1 MLQVVEAARHC
12 YSRRVFHR
20 DIKAENL
27 LFNTDTMDVKLI
39 DFGCGDLWQDTPYE
53 EYAGNCT
60 SRSNRYGIELNGLN
74 I

>member
-1 MLQVVEAARHC
+1 MSLMVFFDFMLQVVEAARHC

-53 EYAGNCT
+53 EYAG
-60 SRSNRYGIELNGLN
+60 
-74 I
+74 